1 MKGGATVP
9 DEEFIAPPAGEPVP
23 QPPPSGSTDSDLGG
37 VDVTDEYFGPD
48 GKALTAAIGTWAA
61 VLAYARSYLGK
72 YPPGRVKENVNDF
85 TQEYYGNNT
94 VAAWCLIFVWHVLKH
109 FGLAAWKLAYVP
121 WLYKIKGEKN
131 GHSGIEV
138 GAICAIAGF
147 SHVGFFVADHGT
159 EFDLLSGNSTASG
172 SSDAITV
179 KRYSKSVISGYV
191 NVKYTPAAPA
201 DPNAYPGT
209 VYRYV
214 KSKLMTGAHEKWIQ
228 QRLNVHGAKPKL
240 VEDGVFGTKTRDEVK
255 DFQGANG
262 LTKDGE
268 VGKLTWTA
276 LAK

>member
-1 MKGGATVP
+1 MP
-9 DEEFIAPPAGEPVP
+9 DEFIAPPAGEPIP
-23 QPPPSGSTDSDLGG
+23 QPPPGGSTDRDLGG
-37 VDVTDEYFGPD
+37 IDVTDEYFGPD
-48 GKALTAAIGTWAA
+48 GQALTAAVGTWAA

-147 SHVGFFVADHGT
+147 SHVGFYVADHGT
-159 EFDLLSGNSTASG
+159 QFDLLSGNSTSSG

-179 KRYSKSVISGYV
+179 KRYSKSVISGHV
-191 NVKYTPAAPA
+191 NVKYAPAAPA

-214 KSKLMTGAHEKWIQ
+214 KGKALMTGSHVKWIQ
-228 QRLNVHGAKPKL
+228 HRLAAHKHAVSVDSQYGPKTAAAVKAFQRDAHLTQDGQVGPK
-240 VEDGVFGTKTRDEVK
+240 
-255 DFQGANG
+255 
-262 LTKDGE
+262 
-268 VGKLTWTA
+268 TWAA